1 MKVFLIGF
9 MGSGKSTAAKKLA
22 SRLGYECLDLDALI
36 EQGEGSTIDEIFR
49 QEGEGKFRQLE
60 YKYLR
65 ELKDKQQVVIATG
78 GGTPCY
84 NGNMGYM
91 NATGITVYLK
101 MTPAQLHSRLKK
113 AAGNRPL
120 LNRQDGEDLLQ
131 SIVQKLDVRERFYR
145 QATLIVNGFDLDV
158 KALADKIIRWLKQ

>member
-22 SRLGYECLDLDALI
+22 SRLGYEYLDLDERI

-49 QEGEGKFRQLE
+49 QEGEEKFRKLE
-60 YKYLR
+60 YTYLR
-65 ELKDKQQVVIATG
+65 ALKDRQQVVIAAG

-84 NGNMGYM
+84 LGNMRYM

-113 AAGNRPL
+113 ATGNRPL
-120 LNRQDGEDLLQ
+120 LKGQDGEDLLQ
-131 SIVQKLDVRERFYR
+131 SIDQKLDERERFYR
-145 QATLIVNGFDLDV
+145 QATLTVNGFDLDV
-158 KALADKIIRWLKQ
+158 NALADKIIRWLKQ